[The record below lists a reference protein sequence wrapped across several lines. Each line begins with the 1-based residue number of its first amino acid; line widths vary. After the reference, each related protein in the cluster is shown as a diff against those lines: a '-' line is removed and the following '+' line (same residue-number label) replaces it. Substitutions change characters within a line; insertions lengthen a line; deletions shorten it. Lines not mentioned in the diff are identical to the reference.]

1 MERKTGNTAKS
12 QAPGI
17 LGENSLGVNRTAP
30 RFSTEQLL
38 KSRALSG
45 FQPDFARAVL
55 TGPEYTVEEA
65 LDALN
70 KFFKGGG
77 K

>member
-1 MERKTGNTAKS
+1 MERKTPDTAKT
-12 QAPGI
+12 QVPG
-17 LGENSLGVNRTAP
+17 NSEAARPAP
-30 RFSTEQLL
+30 RYSTEQLL
-38 KSRALSG
+38 KSKALSG

-55 TGPEYTVEEA
+55 TKPEYTVEEA
-65 LDALN
+65 LGELN

>member
-1 MERKTGNTAKS
+1 MERKTPDTAKA

-17 LGENSLGVNRTAP
+17 SEAARPASRYP
-30 RFSTEQLL
+30 TEQLL
-38 KSRALSG
+38 KSKALSG

>member
-1 MERKTGNTAKS
+1 MERKTSNTAKT
-12 QAPGI
+12 QA
-17 LGENSLGVNRTAP
+17 LGNLEAARPAP
-30 RFSTEQLL
+30 RYPTEQLL
-38 KSRALSG
+38 ASRALSG

>member
-1 MERKTGNTAKS
+1 MERKTENTEKS
-12 QAPGI
+12 QAPR
-17 LGENSLGVNRTAP
+17 NSEAARPAARYP
-30 RFSTEQLL
+30 TEQLL
-38 KSRALSG
+38 KSKALSG

>member
-1 MERKTGNTAKS
+1 MERKASKKEKN
-12 QAPGI
+12 QAPGN
-17 LGENSLGVNRTAP
+17 LGAAQIAARYP
-30 RFSTEQLL
+30 TEQLL
-38 KSRALSG
+38 KSKALFG

-55 TGPEYTVEEA
+55 TGSEYTVEEA
-65 LDALN
+65 LDELN

>member
-1 MERKTGNTAKS
+1 MARQEGNGAKPQES
-12 QAPGI
+12 GGMTQDKPAVRYP
-17 LGENSLGVNRTAP
+17 
-30 RFSTEQLL
+30 TEQLL
-38 KSRALSG
+38 TSRALSG

>member
-1 MERKTGNTAKS
+1 MEGKKSDTAKS
-12 QAPGI
+12 QAPGN
-17 LGENSLGVNRTAP
+17 LETARP
-30 RFSTEQLL
+30 AARYPTEQLL
-38 KSRALSG
+38 KSKALSG

-55 TGPEYTVEEA
+55 TRPEYTVEEA
-65 LDALN
+65 LGELN

>member
-1 MERKTGNTAKS
+1 MERKVSNTAKT
-12 QAPGI
+12 QAPG
-17 LGENSLGVNRTAP
+17 NSETVRP
-30 RFSTEQLL
+30 VSRYPTEQIL
-38 KSRALSG
+38 KSKALSG

-65 LDALN
+65 LDKLN

>member
-1 MERKTGNTAKS
+1 VERKTPNTEKP

-17 LGENSLGVNRTAP
+17 SGENSLGENRP
-30 RFSTEQLL
+30 DSRHPTEALL
-38 KSRALSG
+38 KSKALSG
-45 FQPDFARAVL
+45 FQPDFVRAVL
-55 TGPEYTVEEA
+55 TGPEYTVEDA

>member
-1 MERKTGNTAKS
+1 MERKVSNTAKN
-12 QAPGI
+12 QAPG
-17 LGENSLGVNRTAP
+17 NSETARP
-30 RFSTEQLL
+30 AVRYPTEQLL
-38 KSRALSG
+38 KSKVLSG

-55 TGPEYTVEEA
+55 TGPEYAVEEA
-65 LDALN
+65 LDKLN

>member
-1 MERKTGNTAKS
+1 MARQEGNGAKLREYGDTP
-12 QAPGI
+12 QARPA
-17 LGENSLGVNRTAP
+17 VRHP
-30 RFSTEQLL
+30 TEQLL
-38 KSRALSG
+38 ASRALSG
-45 FQPDFARAVL
+45 FQPDFARAIL